1 MLSRRT
7 FIGWI
12 GAVGAALGLR
22 RRAEARPGPRAQGSS
37 LDPVTLTRLG
47 EAILPAELGDAG
59 IARVSRA
66 FVQWLGAY
74 RAGAELVHGY
84 GTAQIRQT
92 GPSPAIRWRDQLAEL
107 DGAARRAHGSPF
119 ASLSVTQRRA
129 LVEHALAEDR
139 SGRLPDPI
147 AARHVAVA
155 LLAWY
160 FASPDATNLCYRARV
175 DANACRPLGAS
186 AREPLPLL
194 NGGPGIG
201 ASGLAATDAGPGS

>member
-1 MLSRRT
+1 LVSRRT

-12 GAVGAALGLR
+12 GAVGAALGVR
-22 RRAEARPGPRAQGSS
+22 RRADATAVAPAQGTT
-37 LDPVTLTRLG
+37 LDVASVTRLA
-47 EAILPAELGDAG
+47 EAVLPGELGDPG

-84 GTAQIRQT
+84 GSSQIRQT
-92 GPSPAIRWRDQLAEL
+92 GPTPVARWRAQLADL
-107 DGAARRAHGSPF
+107 DRAAQQAHRVPF
-119 ASLSVTQRRA
+119 GNLSIEQRRA
-129 LVEHALAEDR
+129 LVEAALSEDR

-160 FASPDATNLCYRARV
+160 LATPDAANLCYRARI
-175 DANACRPLGAS
+175 DANACRPLGTS
-186 AREPLPLL
+186 AREPLPLV
-194 NGGPGIG
+194 GGPGVG
-201 ASGLAATDAGPGS
+201 AAGLSTSDTGRGS